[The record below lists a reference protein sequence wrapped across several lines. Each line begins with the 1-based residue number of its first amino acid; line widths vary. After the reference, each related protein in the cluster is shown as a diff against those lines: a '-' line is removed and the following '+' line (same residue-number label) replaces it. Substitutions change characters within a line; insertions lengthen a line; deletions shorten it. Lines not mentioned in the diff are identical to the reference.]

1 MSRKHNSITN
11 PLDQEVN
18 DEKRRAVPKLTL
30 DADDEARNVS
40 LSFDAEDQIQA
51 CKELMTRLSIQD
63 NAIFTGMLT
72 QIVALGESSKEV
84 SPDAANFITA
94 FAASVEP
101 QDQIETLLAT
111 QMAATHQSIM
121 MMGRRMMRAET
132 LSQQD
137 AAERAFNKLCRT
149 FTTQMTALKKHQ
161 ANAPQN
167 VLVEH
172 VEVTDGG
179 QAIVGH
185 VHHSNR
191 G

>member
-1 MSRKHNSITN
+1 MSRKDNSITN
-11 PLDQEVN
+11 PLDQEMN
-18 DEKRRAVPKLTL
+18 NEKRRTVPKLTL
-30 DADDEARNVS
+30 DADDEARSVS

-51 CKELMTRLSIQD
+51 CKELMTQLSIQD
-63 NAIFTGMLT
+63 NAIFTGILT